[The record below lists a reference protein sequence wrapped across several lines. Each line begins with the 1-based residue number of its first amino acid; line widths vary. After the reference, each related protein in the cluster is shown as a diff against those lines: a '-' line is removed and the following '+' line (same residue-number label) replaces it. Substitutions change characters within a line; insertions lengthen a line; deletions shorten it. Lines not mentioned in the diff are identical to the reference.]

1 MVGWR
6 VIFKLSNNEESLIGG
21 TFIVTAEFNGAE
33 ECSSARTGLSVAS
46 YEPKMNLI

>member
-21 TFIVTAEFNGAE
+21 SLIVSIEINGPE
-33 ECSSARTGLSVAS
+33 ECSGLSAA
-46 YEPKMNLI
+46 N